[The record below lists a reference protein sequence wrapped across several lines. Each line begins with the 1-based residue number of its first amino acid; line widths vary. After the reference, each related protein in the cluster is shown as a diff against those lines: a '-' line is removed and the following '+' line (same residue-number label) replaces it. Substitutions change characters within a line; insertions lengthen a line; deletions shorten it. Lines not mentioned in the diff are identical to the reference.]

1 MADPKAWSA
10 VKGSAWTSGMG
21 WQVVLGL
28 TASPAAGFPS
38 TLRILSQNKIFLGPM
53 AFRQEW
59 FPDPPGLKL
68 CEPSTRVCI
77 HRCTRSLV
85 EVDRLQRSI
94 PTQVVSVS
102 G

>member
-21 WQVVLGL
+21 WQAVLGL

-38 TLRILSQNKIFLGPM
+38 TLQILSQSKIFLGPM

-59 FPDPPGLKL
+59 FPDPPGL
-68 CEPSTRVCI
+68 SFV
-77 HRCTRSLV
+77 SLV
-85 EVDRLQRSI
+85 HVCVFTRALAL
-94 PTQVVSVS
+94 
-102 G
+102 